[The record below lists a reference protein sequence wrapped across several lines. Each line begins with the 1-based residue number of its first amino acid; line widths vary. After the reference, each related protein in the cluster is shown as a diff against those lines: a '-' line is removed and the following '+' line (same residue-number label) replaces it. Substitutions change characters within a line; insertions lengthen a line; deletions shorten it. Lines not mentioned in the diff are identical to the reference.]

1 MFINFDKL
9 NNSKT
14 VKLRYLDLKNLQC
27 EKVMTVEREI
37 MHCMKKLI
45 WKTCGSFLS
54 GFKYKKCASCCVR
67 HYETRATHRKKCTKY

>member
-37 MHCMKKLI
+37 MHCM
-45 WKTCGSFLS
+45 
-54 GFKYKKCASCCVR
+54 
-67 HYETRATHRKKCTKY
+67 